1 MELRRGKTF
10 IKSSLQISNEK
21 PTVGEAAFRSKEV
34 GALRPRLEGTDGRP
48 LEEESQK
55 AGLASQKHY
64 RLSSKVTR
72 LTPDEDLGASCGSS
86 YKLVRK
92 SKTHDC
98 VMGADKPIGRLV
110 NSISFS
116 GLGSHPGAHG
126 RRAPVGSPS
135 PSSCSGQQMI
145 DYRHFVPQMPF
156 VPAVAKSIPRKRIS
170 LKRSKKGFR
179 DIFHIKK
186 NKSESLAM
194 LMGKG
199 KNLPSPGC
207 EGEIPERLSKSFFKP
222 GETLA
227 ADSLAQD
234 LSDSEIQSDSSYDYC
249 GALCEDV
256 ASLKSFDSLTGCG
269 EIFAD
274 EVSASLE
281 LEGSQEILT
290 RRPRARE
297 NTSAMGSFQGGVE
310 QLASPAQN
318 EATDFAKFWD
328 NINWSVRQ
336 HQSAL
341 FDRKLEG
348 SKGSDAGRPKYEPA
362 MLADLPLSPG
372 GGPDSSKDSSIDTGT
387 PKSEHQESTST
398 SDEGYYDSFSPGLED
413 DGKEIQSPGVPNGR
427 FPRDSYSGD
436 ALYELFY
443 DPSEAKI
450 SPIIDDDLCVSE
462 SLSEQAVEIP
472 LSIYSFHVG
481 AEENLAPQPALDIIS
496 QSFLHST
503 WKGKECLLKLCD
515 TELSL
520 TMGIINWLRRNPE
533 LVSPSDR
540 AQTLPS
546 PVKES
551 GDPSVC
557 LGLPLGQEAGG
568 ATISMGSGNEGSSE
582 KETDN
587 QEPLS
592 CPEQVINRRHSN
604 HETVEKHKEVP
615 QREDHSPGTPDEG
628 NTCASDVVR
637 SWMSTMPHLA
647 AGGWQMYMPEKDLG
661 SNESRTLGEAPLAT
675 GDPLKELLH
684 HPSQVST
691 EKGKGQSSLETSS
704 WPVEAGEVTLA
715 DALDEHKALS
725 PSSCPSAHEKPSPPL
740 SLRCF
745 QRQTSPVL
753 KRGEPDIMPV
763 LESCMTQVASLKISY
778 ENNPLAEWCLR
789 KEEGS
794 TLCKRQKV
802 GSHCVLL
809 QNECNCNPAGS
820 GYPLLSP
827 TRKLQEVPTSPDE
840 GLSPWHNQK
849 CQASFLKHMRQVSSN
864 KINFEYAQLNGQT
877 LSYIQDLHLP
887 LSPGDPSG
895 VTQEDQTKF
904 IPLFASSGS
913 VRPGAAFPQASC
925 AGSSSSPQNLCPCS
939 DIKIPG
945 PTSGS
950 SLECHHNLLARVG
963 ALPCHAEVMAASP
976 AMAETNL

>member
-21 PTVGEAAFRSKEV
+21 PIVAEAAFQSKEA
-34 GALRPRLEGTDGRP
+34 GAFRSRIAATDGGP

-55 AGLASQKHY
+55 AGLASHKHY
-64 RLSSKVTR
+64 RFSNKVTH
-72 LTPDEDLGASCGSS
+72 LIPDEDIGASCGSS

-98 VMGADKPIGRLV
+98 VMGADKPVGRLV

-126 RRAPVGSPS
+126 RKAPAGSPS

-179 DIFHIKK
+179 DIFHIRK

-199 KNLPSPGC
+199 KNLPSPGG
-207 EGEIPERLSKSFFKP
+207 EGEIPGRLGKAFFKP

-328 NINWSVRQ
+328 NINWSVRR

-362 MLADLPLSPG
+362 MLPDLPLSPG
-372 GGPDSSKDSSIDTGT
+372 GDPDSSKDSSIDTGT

-413 DGKEIQSPGVPNGR
+413 DGKEAQSPGAPSGR

-450 SPIIDDDLCVSE
+450 SPILDDELCVSE

-540 AQTLPS
+540 VQTLPS
-546 PVKES
+546 PIKAS
-551 GDPSVC
+551 GDLPAC
-557 LGLPLGQEAGG
+557 LGLPLGQEAEG
-568 ATISMGSGNEGSSE
+568 ATLPMGSRNEGSSE
-582 KETDN
+582 RETDN
-587 QEPLS
+587 PEPLS
-592 CPEQVINRRHSN
+592 LSEQVTDKRRFN
-604 HETVEKHKEVP
+604 HGTVEKHREVP
-615 QREDHSPGTPDEG
+615 QREDFSPGTPDEG
-628 NTCASDVVR
+628 YRCASDVYR
-637 SWMSTMPHLA
+637 SWLATMPHPS
-647 AGGWQMYMPEKDLG
+647 AGGWQMYLPEKDLG
-661 SNESRTLGEAPLAT
+661 SSESRTLGEAPLAT
-675 GDPLKELLH
+675 GGPSKELLH

-691 EKGKGQSSLETSS
+691 EKGKGRSSSEASS
-704 WPVEAGEVTLA
+704 QPVEAEEVTLA
-715 DALDEHKALS
+715 DTLDEHKAQ
-725 PSSCPSAHEKPSPPL
+725 SSSSYPSAHEKPSPSL
-740 SLRCF
+740 SLKCF
-745 QRQTSPVL
+745 RSQASPGL

-778 ENNPLAEWCLR
+778 ENKPLAEWCLR

-809 QNECNCNPAGS
+809 QNECNCIPASS

-827 TRKLQEVPTSPDE
+827 TGKLQEVPMSPNQ
-840 GLSPWHNQK
+840 GLSPWQNQK
-849 CQASFLKHMRQVSSN
+849 SQASFLNHMRQVSSN
-864 KINFEYAQLNGQT
+864 KINFEYAQLNGQA
-877 LSYIQDLHLP
+877 LSYIQDLHLQF
-887 LSPGDPSG
+887 SPGDPS
-895 VTQEDQTKF
+895 VATQEDHQKL
-904 IPLFASSGS
+904 IPLFAPSDS
-913 VRPGAAFPQASC
+913 VRPGALPQASC
-925 AGSSSSPQNLCPCS
+925 AGSSSPQSLCPCS
-939 DIKIPG
+939 DKNISG

-950 SLECHHNLLARVG
+950 PLECHHNLLAHVG
-963 ALPCHAEVMAASP
+963 PLPCHAEVMAASSS
-976 AMAETNL
+976 MAETNL

>member
-21 PTVGEAAFRSKEV
+21 PIVADAAVQSKEAGAFR
-34 GALRPRLEGTDGRP
+34 PRIAATDGRP

-55 AGLASQKHY
+55 ASLASHKHY
-64 RLSSKVTR
+64 RFSNKVTH
-72 LTPDEDLGASCGSS
+72 LVPDEDLGASCGSS

-98 VMGADKPIGRLV
+98 VMGAEKPVGRLV

-126 RRAPVGSPS
+126 RRAPAGSPS

-199 KNLPSPGC
+199 KNLPSPGS
-207 EGEIPERLSKSFFKP
+207 EGEIPGRLGKSFFKP

-290 RRPRARE
+290 QRPRARE

-328 NINWSVRQ
+328 NINWSVRR

-341 FDRKLEG
+341 FDRKIEG
-348 SKGSDAGRPKYEPA
+348 SKGSDAGRPQYEPA
-362 MLADLPLSPG
+362 MLPDLPLSPG
-372 GGPDSSKDSSIDTGT
+372 GDPGSSKDSSIDTGT
-387 PKSEHQESTST
+387 PKSELQESTST
-398 SDEGYYDSFSPGLED
+398 SDEGYYDSFSPGLEE
-413 DGKEIQSPGVPNGR
+413 DGKEDQSPGAPSGR

-443 DPSEAKI
+443 DPNDAKI
-450 SPIIDDDLCVSE
+450 SPILDDDLCVSE

-540 AQTLPS
+540 VQTLPS
-546 PVKES
+546 PIKES
-551 GDPSVC
+551 GDPPAC
-557 LGLPLGQEAGG
+557 LGLPLCQEAEG
-568 ATISMGSGNEGSSE
+568 ATITMGSGNEGSSE

-587 QEPLS
+587 LEPLS
-592 CPEQVINRRHSN
+592 RSEQASNKRHFN
-604 HETVEKHKEVP
+604 HGTVEKHREVP
-615 QREDHSPGTPDEG
+615 QREDRSPSTPNEG
-628 NTCASDVVR
+628 YRWASDVCR
-637 SWMSTMPHLA
+637 SWLASMPHLS
-647 AGGWQMYMPEKDLG
+647 AGGWQMYLPEKDLG
-661 SNESRTLGEAPLAT
+661 SNESRTLGEAPSAS
-675 GDPLKELLH
+675 GDPSKELLS
-684 HPSQVST
+684 HPSQVSS
-691 EKGKGQSSLETSS
+691 EKGKGQSSSEASS
-704 WPVEAGEVTLA
+704 QSVEAEEATLA
-715 DALDEHKALS
+715 DTLDEHKAPT
-725 PSSCPSAHEKPSPPL
+725 PSSRPSAHEKPNLPL
-740 SLRCF
+740 SLKCF
-745 QRQTSPVL
+745 QSQTSPGL
-753 KRGEPDIMPV
+753 KRAEPDIMPV

-778 ENNPLAEWCLR
+778 ENKPLAEWCLR

-809 QNECNCNPAGS
+809 QNECNCNPASS
-820 GYPLLSP
+820 GYPLLPP
-827 TRKLQEVPTSPDE
+827 TGKLQEVPTSPNQ
-840 GLSPWHNQK
+840 GLSPWHSQK
-849 CQASFLKHMRQVSSN
+849 SQASFLNHMSQVSSN
-864 KINFEYAQLNGQT
+864 KINFEYAQLNGQA
-877 LSYIQDLHLP
+877 LSYIQDLHLQ
-887 LSPGDPSG
+887 LNPGDPS
-895 VTQEDQTKF
+895 VATQEDHPKL
-904 IPLFASSGS
+904 IPLFASSDS
-913 VRPGAAFPQASC
+913 VRPGAFPQASC
-925 AGSSSSPQNLCPCS
+925 AGSSSPKSLCPCS
-939 DIKIPG
+939 DINIPG

-950 SLECHHNLLARVG
+950 PLECHHNLLAHVG
-963 ALPCHAEVMAASP
+963 TLPCHPEVMAASP
-976 AMAETNL
+976 AMTETNL

>member
-21 PTVGEAAFRSKEV
+21 PLVSEAAFRSKEA
-34 GALRPRLEGTDGRP
+34 GAFRPRIAGTDGRP

-55 AGLASQKHY
+55 AGLASHKHY
-64 RLSSKVTR
+64 RFSNKVTR
-72 LTPDEDLGASCGSS
+72 LIPDEDLRASCGSS

-98 VMGADKPIGRLV
+98 VMGADKPVGRLV

-116 GLGSHPGAHG
+116 GLGSHPEAHG
-126 RRAPVGSPS
+126 RRAPAGTPS

-199 KNLPSPGC
+199 KNLPSPGG
-207 EGEIPERLSKSFFKP
+207 EGEMSGRLGKTFFKP

-227 ADSLAQD
+227 SDSLAQD
-234 LSDSEIQSDSSYDYC
+234 LSDSEVQSDSSYDYC

-281 LEGSQEILT
+281 LEGSQEILN

-328 NINWSVRQ
+328 NINWSVRR

-341 FDRKLEG
+341 FDSKLEG
-348 SKGSDAGRPKYEPA
+348 SKGSDPGRPKYEPA

-372 GGPDSSKDSSIDTGT
+372 GDPDSSKDSSIDTGT

-413 DGKEIQSPGVPNGR
+413 DGKEAQSPGAPSGR

-443 DPSEAKI
+443 DPSETKI
-450 SPIIDDDLCVSE
+450 SPILDDDLCVSE

-533 LVSPSDR
+533 LVSPSDQ

-546 PVKES
+546 PIKEN
-551 GDPSVC
+551 GDPPAC

-568 ATISMGSGNEGSSE
+568 AMITKGSRNDGSIG

-587 QEPLS
+587 PEPLS
-592 CPEQVINRRHSN
+592 CPEQVTNRRHFN
-604 HETVEKHKEVP
+604 HGTVEKHTEIP
-615 QREDHSPGTPDEG
+615 QREDHCLVIPDEG
-628 NTCASDVVR
+628 YRCASDVGR
-637 SWMSTMPHLA
+637 SWMATMPHPT
-647 AGGWQMYMPEKDLG
+647 AGGWQIYLPEKDLG
-661 SNESRTLGEAPLAT
+661 SNEGRTLGEAPPAS

-691 EKGKGQSSLETSS
+691 EKGKGQSSPEASS
-704 WPVEAGEVTLA
+704 RPIEAGEVTLA
-715 DALDEHKALS
+715 DALDEHKAPS

-745 QRQTSPVL
+745 RSQTNPGL

-763 LESCMTQVASLKISY
+763 LESCITQVASLKISY
-778 ENNPLAEWCLR
+778 ENKPLAEWYLR

-794 TLCKRQKV
+794 ALCKRQKV

-809 QNECNCNPAGS
+809 QNECSCNPASS
-820 GYPLLSP
+820 GYPFLSP
-827 TRKLQEVPTSPDE
+827 TGKLQEIPMSPNQ
-840 GLSPWHNQK
+840 GLSPWNNQK
-849 CQASFLKHMRQVSSN
+849 SQANFLNQMSQVSSN
-864 KINFEYAQLNGQT
+864 KIKFEYAQLNGQT
-877 LSYIQDLHLP
+877 LSYIQDLHLQ
-887 LSPGDPSG
+887 LDPGDPS
-895 VTQEDQTKF
+895 VATQEDQPKF

-913 VRPGAAFPQASC
+913 GRPEAFPQASC
-925 AGSSSSPQNLCPCS
+925 AGSSSLQSVCPCS

-945 PTSGS
+945 PTSGIPP
-950 SLECHHNLLARVG
+950 ECHHNLPTCVG
-963 ALPCHAEVMAASP
+963 ALPCHAEAMATRP
-976 AMAETNL
+976 TVAETNL

>member
-10 IKSSLQISNEK
+10 IKSSLQISHEK
-21 PTVGEAAFRSKEV
+21 PTVAEAALRGKETGPFR
-34 GALRPRLEGTDGRP
+34 PNPTGTDGTS

-55 AGLASQKHY
+55 VGLVSHKHY
-64 RLSSKVTR
+64 RFSNKVTR
-72 LTPDEDLGASCGSS
+72 LAPDEDLGASCGSS

-98 VMGADKPIGRLV
+98 VMGAEKPVGRLV

-116 GLGSHPGAHG
+116 GLGSHLGAHS
-126 RRAPVGSPS
+126 RKAPVASPS

-186 NKSESLAM
+186 NKSENLAM
-194 LMGKG
+194 LLGKG
-199 KNLPSPGC
+199 KNLPSP
-207 EGEIPERLSKSFFKP
+207 EGESEMSGRLGKP

-297 NTSAMGSFQGGVE
+297 NTSAMGSFQGGIE

-328 NINWSVRQ
+328 NINWSVRR

-341 FDRKLEG
+341 FDRKPEG
-348 SKGSDAGRPKYEPA
+348 SKPSDAGKPKYEPV

-372 GGPDSSKDSSIDTGT
+372 GDPDSSKNSSIDTGT

-413 DGKEIQSPGVPNGR
+413 DGKEAQSPGVPSGR

-450 SPIIDDDLCVSE
+450 SPILDDDLCVSE
-462 SLSEQAVEIP
+462 NLSEQAVEIP

-481 AEENLAPQPALDIIS
+481 AEENLAPQPTLDIIS

-533 LVSPSDR
+533 LVSPLDQ
-540 AQTLPS
+540 AQTLSS
-546 PVKES
+546 PIKES
-551 GDPSVC
+551 GDPLAC
-557 LGLPLGQEAGG
+557 LGLPLGQETGET
-568 ATISMGSGNEGSSE
+568 TIPVGSRNEDSSE
-582 KETDN
+582 KESN
-587 QEPLS
+587 K
-592 CPEQVINRRHSN
+592 PELLCHSEGVTNRSHSN
-604 HETVEKHKEVP
+604 HGKHREAP
-615 QREDHSPGTPDEG
+615 QREDSSPGPPDEG
-628 NTCASDVVR
+628 YKCASDGGR
-637 SWMSTMPHLA
+637 SWMAMMPHPA
-647 AGGWQMYMPEKDLG
+647 AGGWQMYMPEKEMVSHERG
-661 SNESRTLGEAPLAT
+661 TLGESPSAT
-675 GDPLKELLH
+675 GESSKELPP
-684 HPSQVST
+684 HPSQLST
-691 EKGKGQSSLETSS
+691 EKGKGQSSSEPSS
-704 WPVEAGEVTLA
+704 LPIEMEEVTLT
-715 DALDEHKALS
+715 DALDEHRVLS
-725 PSSCPSAHEKPSPPL
+725 PSLCPSTNEKPSQPL
-740 SLRCF
+740 NLRCF
-745 QRQTSPVL
+745 RSQSSPGL
-753 KRGEPDIMPV
+753 KRGEPDIVPV
-763 LESCMTQVASLKISY
+763 LESCMAQVASLKISY
-778 ENNPLAEWCLR
+778 ENKPLAEWCLR

-809 QNECNCNPAGS
+809 QNECNRNPPNS
-820 GYPLLSP
+820 GYPFLSP
-827 TRKLQEVPTSPDE
+827 TGKLQEVGHYVPTSPNQ
-840 GLSPWHNQK
+840 GPGPWHSQK
-849 CQASFLKHMRQVSSN
+849 SQTSFLNRTSQVSSN
-864 KINFEYAQLNGQT
+864 KINFEYAQLNGQA
-877 LSYIQDLHLP
+877 LSYIQDLHLQ
-887 LSPGDPSG
+887 LSPGDPS
-895 VTQEDQTKF
+895 VATQEVQPKF
-904 IPLFASSGS
+904 IPLFASSDS
-913 VRPGAAFPQASC
+913 VGPGAFPQASC
-925 AGSSSSPQNLCPCS
+925 AGSSSPQNLCPCS

-950 SLECHHNLLARVG
+950 PLECHHNLLSRVG

>member
-21 PTVGEAAFRSKEV
+21 PSVAEAAFRNKEV
-34 GALRPRLEGTDGRP
+34 GTFRPRLAETDGRP
-48 LEEESQK
+48 LEEENQK
-55 AGLASQKHY
+55 AGLASHKHY
-64 RLSSKVTR
+64 RFSNKVTR
-72 LTPDEDLGASCGSS
+72 LIPDEDLGASCGSS

-126 RRAPVGSPS
+126 RRTPADSPS

-199 KNLPSPGC
+199 KNLPSPGG
-207 EGEIPERLSKSFFKP
+207 EGEISGRLGKSFFKP

-281 LEGSQEILT
+281 LEGSQEILA

-297 NTSAMGSFQGGVE
+297 NTSAVGSFQGGVE

-328 NINWSVRQ
+328 NINWSVKR

-341 FDRKLEG
+341 FDHKPE
-348 SKGSDAGRPKYEPA
+348 SSPAADAERPKCEPA
-362 MLADLPLSPG
+362 LLADLPLSPG
-372 GGPDSSKDSSIDTGT
+372 GDPDSSKDSSIDTGT

-398 SDEGYYDSFSPGLED
+398 SDEGYYDSFSPGLEEE
-413 DGKEIQSPGVPNGR
+413 GKEAQSPGVPGGR

-443 DPSEAKI
+443 DPSETKI
-450 SPIIDDDLCVSE
+450 SPILDDDLCVSE

-520 TMGIINWLRRNPE
+520 TMGIINWLRRNTE
-533 LVSPSDR
+533 LMSPSDQ
-540 AQTLPS
+540 AQTLSAPI
-546 PVKES
+546 KES
-551 GDPSVC
+551 GDPPAC
-557 LGLPLGQEAGG
+557 LGLPLVQETEG
-568 ATISMGSGNEGSSE
+568 AIIPLGSGNEGASE
-582 KETDN
+582 KETLN
-587 QEPLS
+587 PESLS
-592 CPEQVINRRHSN
+592 CLEQVTNRRHFN
-604 HETVEKHKEVP
+604 HGTAEKHKEVL
-615 QREDHSPGTPDEG
+615 QREDASPDEG
-628 NTCASDVVR
+628 HRCASEVGR
-637 SWMSTMPHLA
+637 SCMASAPHPG
-647 AGGWQMYMPEKDLG
+647 AGGWQMHLSEKDLV
-661 SNESRTLGEAPLAT
+661 SSESPPAT
-675 GDPLKELLH
+675 GDAFKELLH
-684 HPSQVST
+684 APSQIST
-691 EKGKGQSSLETSS
+691 EQEKGQSSSEPPSQPAES
-704 WPVEAGEVTLA
+704 GEATLV
-715 DALDEHKALS
+715 DALDEHKVPS
-725 PSSCPSAHEKPSPPL
+725 PSSCPSAHEKPSLPL
-740 SLRCF
+740 SLKCF
-745 QRQTSPVL
+745 QSQTSPGL

-763 LESCMTQVASLKISY
+763 LESCMAQVAALKISY
-778 ENNPLAEWCLR
+778 EHKPLAEWCLR

-809 QNECNCNPAGS
+809 QNECNCNPPSS

-827 TRKLQEVPTSPDE
+827 TGKLQEVPTNPNL
-840 GLSPWHNQK
+840 GLNPWHNHK
-849 CQASFLKHMRQVSSN
+849 NQASFFNHMSQVSSN
-864 KINFEYAQLNGQT
+864 RINFEYAQLNDQA
-877 LSYIQDLHLP
+877 LSYIQDLHLQ
-887 LSPGDPSG
+887 LSPGDSSG
-895 VTQEDQTKF
+895 ATQEDQPKF
-904 IPLFASSGS
+904 IPLFASGGS
-913 VRPGAAFPQASC
+913 VRPRAFPQASC
-925 AGSSSSPQNLCPCS
+925 AGSSSPQSLCPCS
-939 DIKIPG
+939 DIKTPG
-945 PTSGS
+945 STSGS
-950 SLECHHNLLARVG
+950 PLECHHNLLAQVG
-963 ALPCHAEVMAASP
+963 ALPCHAEVMTPSP
-976 AMAETNL
+976 AVAETNL

>member
-21 PTVGEAAFRSKEV
+21 PIVADAAVQSKEAGAFR
-34 GALRPRLEGTDGRP
+34 PRIAATDGRP

-55 AGLASQKHY
+55 ASLASHKHY
-64 RLSSKVTR
+64 RFSNKVTH
-72 LTPDEDLGASCGSS
+72 LVPDEDLGASCGSS

-98 VMGADKPIGRLV
+98 VMGAEKPVGRLV
-110 NSISFS
+110 NT
-116 GLGSHPGAHG
+116 
-126 RRAPVGSPS
+126 GSPS

-199 KNLPSPGC
+199 KNLPSPGS
-207 EGEIPERLSKSFFKP
+207 EGEIPGRLGKSFFKP

-290 RRPRARE
+290 QRPRARE

-328 NINWSVRQ
+328 NINWSVRR

-341 FDRKLEG
+341 FDRKIEG
-348 SKGSDAGRPKYEPA
+348 SKGSDAGRPQYEPA
-362 MLADLPLSPG
+362 MLPDLPLSPG
-372 GGPDSSKDSSIDTGT
+372 GDPGSSKDSSIDTGT
-387 PKSEHQESTST
+387 PKSELQESTST
-398 SDEGYYDSFSPGLED
+398 SDEGYYDSFSPGLEE
-413 DGKEIQSPGVPNGR
+413 DGKEDQSPGAPSGR

-443 DPSEAKI
+443 DPNDAKI
-450 SPIIDDDLCVSE
+450 SPILDDDLCVSE

-540 AQTLPS
+540 VQTLPS
-546 PVKES
+546 PIKES
-551 GDPSVC
+551 GDPPAC
-557 LGLPLGQEAGG
+557 
-568 ATISMGSGNEGSSE
+568 
-582 KETDN
+582 
-587 QEPLS
+587 
-592 CPEQVINRRHSN
+592 
-604 HETVEKHKEVP
+604 
-615 QREDHSPGTPDEG
+615 
-628 NTCASDVVR
+628 
-637 SWMSTMPHLA
+637 
-647 AGGWQMYMPEKDLG
+647 
-661 SNESRTLGEAPLAT
+661 LGEAPSAS
-675 GDPLKELLH
+675 GDPSKELLS
-684 HPSQVST
+684 HPSQVSS
-691 EKGKGQSSLETSS
+691 EKGKGQSSSEASS
-704 WPVEAGEVTLA
+704 QSVEAEEATLA
-715 DALDEHKALS
+715 DTLDEHKAPT
-725 PSSCPSAHEKPSPPL
+725 PSSRPSAHEKPNLPL
-740 SLRCF
+740 SLKCF
-745 QRQTSPVL
+745 QSQTSPGL
-753 KRGEPDIMPV
+753 KRAEPDIMPV

-778 ENNPLAEWCLR
+778 ENKPLAEWCLR

-802 GSHCVLL
+802 GSHL
-809 QNECNCNPAGS
+809 
-820 GYPLLSP
+820 
-827 TRKLQEVPTSPDE
+827 PTSPNQ
-840 GLSPWHNQK
+840 GLSPWHSQK
-849 CQASFLKHMRQVSSN
+849 SQASFLNHMSQVSSN
-864 KINFEYAQLNGQT
+864 KINFEYAQLNGQA
-877 LSYIQDLHLP
+877 LSYIQDLHLQ
-887 LSPGDPSG
+887 LNPGDPS
-895 VTQEDQTKF
+895 VATQEDHPKL
-904 IPLFASSGS
+904 IPLFASSDS
-913 VRPGAAFPQASC
+913 VRPGAFPQASC
-925 AGSSSSPQNLCPCS
+925 AGSSSPKSLCPCS
-939 DIKIPG
+939 DINIPG

-950 SLECHHNLLARVG
+950 PLECHHNLLAHVG
-963 ALPCHAEVMAASP
+963 TLPCHPEVMAASP
-976 AMAETNL
+976 AMTETNL